1 MEKSMRMVVDAEG
14 NLTLPHMDSQL
25 AKNILDLTPE
35 ELEFALED
43 LLEANAIKAAV
54 KRLNIVKNAIDK
66 ERNKKDSKVFINS
79 DSDWGMATHEELIRS
94 TGDMKQMLPLV
105 NEKGNEGYYQSAEY
119 VFDKGKRYDTFRQNN
134 YYGEF
139 MLNVMGYHM
148 GNRKFERD

>member
-1 MEKSMRMVVDAEG
+1 MTK
-14 NLTLPHMDSQL
+14 
-25 AKNILDLTPE
+25 LDLTPE

-43 LLEANAIKAAV
+43 LLEANAIKAAE

-94 TGDMKQMLPLV
+94 TGDMKQMPPLV